1 MIKDYLCSGE
11 TSTRPDA
18 QNAATIRLG
27 PEPDKIEPLK
37 QTIYFIIIMWTE
49 VLNTTYLDGYRYMG
63 AVQRK
68 INITPE
74 YLYENGIPA

>member
-1 MIKDYLCSGE
+1 
-11 TSTRPDA
+11 
-18 QNAATIRLG
+18 
-27 PEPDKIEPLK
+27 
-37 QTIYFIIIMWTE
+37 MWTE